1 MEDKII
7 ELFKL
12 LEIKEKDYPE
22 YSDPISFAN
31 GFKMCSLYENSDI
44 STSNSTCEQLNKNT

>member
-31 GFKMCSLYENSDI
+31 GFKLCSLYENSDI
-44 STSNSTCEQLNKNT
+44 STSNSTCEQLNKNA